1 VTYTNSADL
10 DQAIKDNV
18 RKLMRLYGGRETAID
33 VDLDK
38 EFGPTLELDMV
49 EDVTPVEPAEP
60 APPAEGT
67 PDA

>member
-1 VTYTNSADL
+1 
-10 DQAIKDNV
+10 
-18 RKLMRLYGGRETAID
+18 MRLYGGRETAID

-38 EFGPTLELDMV
+38 EFGPTLEIEMV
-49 EDVTPVEPAEP
+49 EEVEPAEP